1 MSKINVEFL
10 TRKYE
15 MCETV
20 YNMEKKHT
28 QIVLAEIPL
37 NKRASFGLPKMER
50 AYICS
55 DVGSSNW
62 YPVLGRNLRPATI
75 FEK

>member
-1 MSKINVEFL
+1 MKINADFL
-10 TRKYE
+10 TRKFE

-20 YNMEKKHT
+20 YNMETKRI

-37 NKRASFGLPKMER
+37 NKRAGFGLPKMER

-55 DVGSSNW
+55 DRGSNNW
-62 YPVLGRNLRPATI
+62 SAVPGKNLRPATV